1 MPLSN
6 DDVNAVLLRADQI
19 QRAEVRGANEA
30 EIQRFIERAEA
41 SGYSRAAVLQALRER
56 FGLTTAPVAVGD
68 RVFALSSDGKFHI
81 ASVVSLA
88 PGEARVRYLRGSER
102 TVASDEVRPFALA
115 PGERIGVNWPM
126 WGPWSCELVSYD
138 EANGTVTL
146 SDRWGSEKMFPIAEI
161 WIEPPSASGGFGSFV
176 LWTSLLGAGAAIG
189 GVLATIISRIIP

>member
-56 FGLTTAPVAVGD
+56 FGLTAAPVAVGE
-68 RVFALSSDGKFHI
+68 RVFALSSDGKYHL
-81 ASVVSLA
+81 ASVVSIA
-88 PGEARVRYLRGSER
+88 PGETRVRYLRGSER

-115 PGERIGVNWPM
+115 PGERIGVHWPM

-138 EANGTVTL
+138 EAKGTVKL
-146 SDRWGSEKMFPIAEI
+146 SDRWGSEKTFPISEI
-161 WIEPPSASGGFGSFV
+161 WIEPPSASPGFGS
-176 LWTSLLGAGAAIG
+176 LLMWASILGAGAVIG
-189 GVLATIISRIIP
+189 SVVTSILARIF